1 MQAFEIG
8 RSAEIETLPAAR
20 YESLIRLA
28 EAIRTQNHP
37 DQLFQVLVHELGN
50 IVRFDAVAQ
59 YDEALNKVNWH
70 LGELC
75 NPRPAQSRHLE
86 KEETIAWWVQHHQQV
101 LVIDSVEEEQRFP
114 EMMEVLRDCGI
125 RSLCA
130 LPMSTAHRRL
140 GSLMF
145 ASSCPYSY
153 ADDEVRFLSLVVNQ
167 IALASDDALNFRA
180 LKGAQERLQLL
191 LDLTNSVVSNLDLRE
206 VLRALSTNI
215 RRVMQCD
222 GVGVALPE
230 PGTDGLRV
238 YALDFP
244 GGRGIVEEGMLPLK
258 QDPAILTTFHTGRI
272 IRQTRGEMEQDDIAK
287 AAGLGTICH
296 VPLATQN
303 GVLGVLTVGSLREGA
318 FPDEEI
324 EFLSQVAKQVAIA
337 VENSIATGKSGN
349 SGISSRKKSCISK
362 TKSGRN

>member
-1 MQAFEIG
+1 MQAFEIA
-8 RSAEIETLPAAR
+8 RSPEVETLPAMR
-20 YESLIRLA
+20 YESLIRLG
-28 EAIRTQNHP
+28 EAIRMQSDP
-37 DQLFQVLVHELGN
+37 DQLFQVLVRELGN

-70 LGELC
+70 LGDLC
-75 NPRPAQSRHLE
+75 NPRPGESRHLE
-86 KEETIAWWVQHHQQV
+86 KEETIAWWVQHHQRV
-101 LVIDSVEEEQRFP
+101 LVIDSVEDEDRFP
-114 EMMEVLRDCGI
+114 EMMEVLRGCGI
-125 RSLCA
+125 RSVCA

-153 ADDEVRFLSLVVNQ
+153 SEDEVRFLSLVVNQ

-191 LDLTNSVVSNLDLRE
+191 LDLTNSVVSNLDLRD

-230 PGTDGLRV
+230 PGTDSLRV

-244 GGRGIVEEGMLPLK
+244 GGKGVVEEDMLPLK
-258 QDPAILTTFHTGRI
+258 QVDPAILDHILYTGRV
-272 IRQTRGEMEQDDIAK
+272 IRQTRGEMDSNDSLAK
-287 AAGLGTICH
+287 LPSWARNHLPCSAGDAEWC
-296 VPLATQN
+296 AWRAYR
-303 GVLGVLTVGSLREGA
+303 RE
-318 FPDEEI
+318 P
-324 EFLSQVAKQVAIA
+324 
-337 VENSIATGKSGN
+337 
-349 SGISSRKKSCISK
+349 SRRRVS
-362 TKSGRN
+362 R